1 MTMIACRLVKPLEL
15 LSSKKFDDDDITE
28 NIQLIKEKLEGNLA
42 DVTYGFRQAPD
53 QPHVFILSRS
63 FDEYAVEI
71 RSGRLSWT
79 PVHSSEKFWLEN
91 AAKLNETN
99 FELLR

>member
-1 MTMIACRLVKPLEL
+1 MLRKLNKNQKIM
-15 LSSKKFDDDDITE
+15 KKKKNFS
-28 NIQLIKEKLEGNLA
+28 
-42 DVTYGFRQAPD
+42 Y
-53 QPHVFILSRS
+53 RS

-79 PVHSSEKFWLEN
+79 PVHQSEKFWVEN

>member
-1 MTMIACRLVKPLEL
+1 MNC
-15 LSSKKFDDDDITE
+15 F
-28 NIQLIKEKLEGNLA
+28 N
-42 DVTYGFRQAPD
+42 F
-53 QPHVFILSRS
+53 RS

-79 PVHSSEKFWLEN
+79 PVHQSEKFWVEN
-91 AAKLNETN
+91 AAKLNESN

>member
-1 MTMIACRLVKPLEL
+1 MLRKLNTKIEL
-15 LSSKKFDDDDITE
+15 RKMH
-28 NIQLIKEKLEGNLA
+28 
-42 DVTYGFRQAPD
+42 GFI
-53 QPHVFILSRS
+53 FRS

-79 PVHSSEKFWLEN
+79 PVHQSEKFWVEN
-91 AAKLNETN
+91 AAKLNEVN

>member
-1 MTMIACRLVKPLEL
+1 MLR
-15 LSSKKFDDDDITE
+15 
-28 NIQLIKEKLEGNLA
+28 KLNTKIESRKMH
-42 DVTYGFRQAPD
+42 GFI
-53 QPHVFILSRS
+53 FRS

-79 PVHSSEKFWLEN
+79 PVHQSEKFWVEN
-91 AAKLNETN
+91 AAKLNEVN

>member
-1 MTMIACRLVKPLEL
+1 MLR
-15 LSSKKFDDDDITE
+15 
-28 NIQLIKEKLEGNLA
+28 KLEKNNRKRLL
-42 DVTYGFRQAPD
+42 YCNF
-53 QPHVFILSRS
+53 RS

-79 PVHSSEKFWLEN
+79 PVHQSEKFWVEN
-91 AAKLNETN
+91 AAKLNEVN

>member
-1 MTMIACRLVKPLEL
+1 M
-15 LSSKKFDDDDITE
+15 
-28 NIQLIKEKLEGNLA
+28 N
-42 DVTYGFRQAPD
+42 
-53 QPHVFILSRS
+53 VFFYYFRS
-63 FDEYAVEI
+63 FDEYAIEI

-79 PVHSSEKFWLEN
+79 PVHQSEKFWVEN